1 MELLDRIRPTGSA
14 DEGAPPMRKRRRMRA
29 PIDLPMLLLLVGYF
43 LFLLIGSI
51 VSSDFGQQ
59 TVSGLSAGATYGA
72 LGLAL
77 VLIYRATEVL
87 NLAQGEMAM
96 FSTFIAFQF
105 NVKWGW
111 NYWAAFVITL
121 LISFAGGIL
130 IQRVIIRPVENANV
144 LTIVIVTVGLFL
156 LFGGLALRIWGGVP
170 QTFRGPLGADATSHV
185 KIGDIVVAKQDLVTI
200 GVSLAAVFLLW
211 LLFQYTKVGLA
222 MRAAALRPA
231 AARLVGVR
239 VSWMYA
245 LGWGLAAVLGA
256 VAGLMIVPTLGL
268 DPTFMEAVLLYAFSA
283 AVLGGLESPIG
294 AVVGGLILG
303 SMLNLLA
310 AYVDWIG
317 NVLRLPVAL
326 AVLLVVLLVRPAGLF
341 GHETVEKV

>member
-14 DEGAPPMRKRRRMRA
+14 SEGSPPARKRRMRST
-29 PIDLPMLLLLVGYF
+29 IDFPMLVLLVGYA

-51 VSSDFGQQ
+51 VSSTFGQQ
-59 TVSGLSAGATYGA
+59 TVSGLSAGAAYGS

-96 FSTFIAFQF
+96 FCVFVCYQF
-105 NVKWGW
+105 NVLWGW
-111 NYWAAFVITL
+111 NYWASFALTLLLAFV
-121 LISFAGGIL
+121 GGIL

-170 QTFRGPLGADATSHV
+170 VSFRTPLGADATQHV
-185 KIGDIVVAKQDLVTI
+185 TIGDVVVAKQDLITI
-200 GVSLAAVFLLW
+200 AVSLGAVFLLW
-211 LLFQYTKVGLA
+211 LLFQFTKVGLA
-222 MRAAALRPA
+222 MRASALRPT
-231 AARLVGVR
+231 AARLVGIR

-245 LGWGLAAVLGA
+245 LGWGLAAFLGA
-256 VAGLMIVPTLGL
+256 LAGLLIVPPGL
-268 DPTFMEAVLLYAFSA
+268 ETTFMQPILLYAFSA
-283 AVLGGLESPIG
+283 AVLGGLDSPIG

-303 SMLNLLA
+303 SMLNLLS
-310 AYVDWIG
+310 AYIDWIG

-326 AVLLVVLLVRPAGLF
+326 AVLLIVLLVRPAGLF